1 MKKTSS
7 FHTRL
12 ILSYAALLVL
22 VMVLSIS
29 VADAFFIR
37 AFKTF
42 LAGGYGSPF
51 GIDSMVIEPKS
62 YLLTTTYLK
71 FHDMMRVSVWIGG
84 CAVMLIALGVAS
96 WFTRRFSQPI
106 SGFAS
111 FADRIGHGDYDAQ
124 NSNSQGL
131 REFAELSD
139 SLNHMAQEL
148 KCRDEVEQELFSNLS
163 HELRTPVTVIK
174 GYMEAL
180 DAGLISSPQELHSAT
195 EAISQ
200 ETANLEIMIN
210 ELRQLAQID
219 NNAVMPE
226 ESDFDIDEVLGYI
239 WRRFA
244 PIAAVRGVLLS
255 HQFEANVKVHLDR
268 QLLDRAVAN
277 LLSNAITAT
286 PSGHSVTLLSSAIV
300 GSHGVNIV
308 VEDTGSG
315 IPEEDLAHVFDRF
328 FRGDRSRNRRSG
340 GLGLGLPIARDL
352 VEIEGGHLDIKST
365 VDVGTRVTISY
376 PRSVITRDESLLAS

>member
-7 FHTRL
+7 FQTRL

-22 VMVLSIS
+22 VMVVSITL
-29 VADAFFIR
+29 ADAFFIQ

-42 LAGGYGSPF
+42 LAGGYGLPF
-51 GIDSMVIEPKS
+51 GTALMVIEPKS
-62 YLLTTTYLK
+62 YLLTATYLK
-71 FHDMMRVSVWIGG
+71 FHDMMRLSVWIGG
-84 CAVMLIALGVAS
+84 CAVMLIALGVAG

-106 SGFAS
+106 SGFVS

-124 NSNSQGL
+124 ISNNQGL
-131 REFAELSD
+131 REFAELSN

-174 GYMEAL
+174 GYMEAF
-180 DAGLISSPQELHSAT
+180 DAGVISSPQELHSAA
-195 EAISQ
+195 EAICQ

-219 NNAVMPE
+219 NNAIMPE
-226 ESDFDIDEVLGYI
+226 ESTFDINEVLGYI

-244 PIAAVRGVLLS
+244 PIAAARGVLLP

-268 QLLDRAVAN
+268 QLLDRVVAN

-286 PSGHSVTLLSSAIV
+286 PSGHCVTLSSAV
-300 GSHGVNIV
+300 DESRGVSIV

-315 IPEEDLAHVFDRF
+315 IPKEDLTHVFDRF
-328 FRGDRSRNRRSG
+328 FRGDRSRNRKSG

-352 VEIEGGHLDIKST
+352 VEIEGGRLDIRST
-365 VDVGTRVTISY
+365 VNVGTRVTVSY
-376 PRSVITRDESLLAS
+376 PRSVIVRDERLLVS

>member
-1 MKKTSS
+1 LKKTSS
-7 FHTRL
+7 FYTRL

-29 VADAFFIR
+29 IADAFFIR

-42 LAGGYGSPF
+42 LSGGYGSPF
-51 GIDSMVIEPKS
+51 GIESMVIEPKT
-62 YLLTTTYLK
+62 YLLTATYLK
-71 FHDMMRVSVWIGG
+71 FHDMMRLSVWIGG

-106 SGFAS
+106 SGFAG

-124 NSNSQGL
+124 ISDNQGL
-131 REFAELSD
+131 REFAELSN
-139 SLNHMAQEL
+139 SLNHMAHEL

-180 DAGLISSPQELHSAT
+180 DAELISSPQELHSAA

-219 NNAVMPE
+219 NNAVTPE
-226 ESDFDIDEVLGYI
+226 ASDFDVDEVLGYI

-244 PIAAVRGVLLS
+244 PIAAVREVLLS
-255 HQFEANVKVHLDR
+255 HQFEANVRVHLDR

-286 PSGHSVTLLSSAIV
+286 PSGHSVTLSSAIV

-315 IPEEDLAHVFDRF
+315 IPQEDLAHVFDRF

>member
-1 MKKTSS
+1 LKKTSS
-7 FHTRL
+7 FYTRL

-29 VADAFFIR
+29 IADAFFIR

-42 LAGGYGSPF
+42 LSGGYGSPF
-51 GIDSMVIEPKS
+51 GIESMVIEPKT
-62 YLLTTTYLK
+62 YLLTATYLK
-71 FHDMMRVSVWIGG
+71 FHDMMRLSVWIGG

-106 SGFAS
+106 SGFAG

-124 NSNSQGL
+124 ISDNQGL
-131 REFAELSD
+131 REFAELSN
-139 SLNHMAQEL
+139 SLNHMAHEL

-180 DAGLISSPQELHSAT
+180 DAELISSPQELHSAA

-219 NNAVMPE
+219 NNAVTPE
-226 ESDFDIDEVLGYI
+226 ASDFDIDEVLGYI

-244 PIAAVRGVLLS
+244 PIAEVREVLLS
-255 HQFEANVKVHLDR
+255 HQFEANVRVHLDR

-286 PSGHSVTLLSSAIV
+286 PSGHSVTLSSAIV

-315 IPEEDLAHVFDRF
+315 IPKEDLAHVFDRF
-328 FRGDRSRNRRSG
+328 FRGDRSRNRKSG

>member
-7 FHTRL
+7 FHARL
-12 ILSYAALLVL
+12 ILSYAALMAV
-22 VMVLSIS
+22 VIVLSIC
-29 VADAFFIR
+29 VADVFFIQ

-51 GIDSMVIEPKS
+51 GIKSMVIEPES
-62 YLLTTTYLK
+62 YLLTTTYLR
-71 FHDMMRVSVWIGG
+71 FHDMMRLSLWIGG
-84 CAVMLIALGVAS
+84 CAVMLIALGVAG
-96 WFTRRFSQPI
+96 WFTRQFSQPI

-124 NSNSQGL
+124 ISNSQGL

-200 ETANLEIMIN
+200 ETANLETMIN

-219 NNAVMPE
+219 NNAVKPE
-226 ESDFDIDEVLGYI
+226 ESNFDVDDVLGYI

-244 PIAAVRGVLLS
+244 PIAAARGVLLS
-255 HQFEANVKVHLDR
+255 HEFDARVKVHLDR

-286 PSGHSVTLLSSAIV
+286 SQGNCVTLSSMIDE
-300 GSHGVNIV
+300 SHGVSIV
-308 VEDTGSG
+308 VEDTGPG
-315 IPEEDLAHVFDRF
+315 ISSEDLAHVFDRF

-352 VEIEGGHLDIKST
+352 VEIEGGHLDIRST
-365 VDVGTRVTISY
+365 VGVGTRVTVSY
-376 PRSVITRDESLLAS
+376 PRSAIAREESPVAS

>member
-7 FHTRL
+7 FYTRL

-29 VADAFFIR
+29 IADAFFIR

-42 LAGGYGSPF
+42 LSGGYGSPF
-51 GIDSMVIEPKS
+51 GSESMVFEPKT
-62 YLLTTTYLK
+62 YLLTATYLK
-71 FHDMMRVSVWIGG
+71 FRDMMRVSVWIGG

-106 SGFAS
+106 SGFAG

-124 NSNSQGL
+124 ISDNQGL
-131 REFAELSD
+131 REFAELSN
-139 SLNHMAQEL
+139 SLNHMAHEL

-180 DAGLISSPQELHSAT
+180 DAELISSPQELHSAA

-226 ESDFDIDEVLGYI
+226 ASDFDIDEVLGYI

-244 PIAAVRGVLLS
+244 PIAAVREVLLS
-255 HQFEANVKVHLDR
+255 HQFEANVRVHLDR

-286 PSGHSVTLLSSAIV
+286 PSGHSVTLSSAIV

-315 IPEEDLAHVFDRF
+315 IPKEDLAHVFDRF

-352 VEIEGGHLDIKST
+352 VEIEGGRLDIKST

-376 PRSVITRDESLLAS
+376 PRSVIAHDESLLAS

>member
-7 FHTRL
+7 FQTRL

-22 VMVLSIS
+22 VMVLSIT
-29 VADAFFIR
+29 VADAFFIQ

-51 GIDSMVIEPKS
+51 GITSMVIEPKS
-62 YLLTTTYLK
+62 YLLTATYLK
-71 FHDMMRVSVWIGG
+71 FHDMMRLSVWIGG
-84 CAVMLIALGVAS
+84 CAIMLIALGVAG

-124 NSNSQGL
+124 ISNNQGL
-131 REFAELSD
+131 REFSELSD

-180 DAGLISSPQELHSAT
+180 DAGLISSPQELHSAV

-226 ESDFDIDEVLGYI
+226 ESDFSVDEVLGYI

-244 PIAAVRGVLLS
+244 PIAAGRGVLLS
-255 HQFEANVKVHLDR
+255 HQFEAHVQVHLDR
-268 QLLDRAVAN
+268 QLLDRSVAN

-286 PSGHSVTLLSSAIV
+286 LSGNCVTLSSAV
-300 GSHGVNIV
+300 DGSHRVSIV

-315 IPEEDLAHVFDRF
+315 IAEEDLAHVFDRF

-352 VEIEGGHLDIKST
+352 VEIEGGHLDITST
-365 VDVGTRVTISY
+365 VDVGTRVTVSY
-376 PRSVITRDESLLAS
+376 PRSVIVREESLLAS

>member
-1 MKKTSS
+1 LKKTSS
-7 FHTRL
+7 FYTRL

-29 VADAFFIR
+29 IADAFFIR

-42 LAGGYGSPF
+42 LSGGYGSPF
-51 GIDSMVIEPKS
+51 GIESMVIEPKT
-62 YLLTTTYLK
+62 YLLTATYLK
-71 FHDMMRVSVWIGG
+71 FHDMMRLSVWIGG

-106 SGFAS
+106 SGFAG

-124 NSNSQGL
+124 ISDNQGL

-139 SLNHMAQEL
+139 SLNHMAHEL

-180 DAGLISSPQELHSAT
+180 DAELISSPQELHSAA

-226 ESDFDIDEVLGYI
+226 ESNFDVDEVLGYI

-244 PIAAVRGVLLS
+244 PIAVARGVLLS
-255 HQFEANVKVHLDR
+255 HQFGANVKVHLDR

-286 PSGHSVTLLSSAIV
+286 PSGHSVTLSSAID

-308 VEDTGSG
+308 IEDTGSG

-328 FRGDRSRNRRSG
+328 FRSDRSRNRRSG

-352 VEIEGGHLDIKST
+352 VEIEGGHLDIRST

-376 PRSVITRDESLLAS
+376 PRSVIARDESLLAS

>member
-7 FHTRL
+7 FYTRL

-22 VMVLSIS
+22 VMVLSITA
-29 VADAFFIR
+29 ADAFFIR

-51 GIDSMVIEPKS
+51 GIKSMVIEPNS

-71 FHDMMRVSVWIGG
+71 FRDMMRVSVWIGG

-111 FADRIGHGDYDAQ
+111 FADRIGHGDYGAQ
-124 NSNSQGL
+124 ISNNQGL

-139 SLNHMAQEL
+139 SLNHMAHEL
-148 KCRDEVEQELFSNLS
+148 RCRDEVEQELFSNLS
-163 HELRTPVTVIK
+163 HELRTPVTVIR

-180 DAGLISSPQELHSAT
+180 DAGLISSSEELHAAA

-200 ETANLEIMIN
+200 ETANLEVMIN

-226 ESDFDIDEVLGYI
+226 ESDFDIDEMLGYI

-244 PIAAVRGVLLS
+244 PIAAARGVLLS
-255 HQFEANVKVHLDR
+255 HELEAHAKVHLDR

-286 PSGHSVTLLSSAIV
+286 QSGNCVTLSSAV
-300 GSHGVNIV
+300 DGSHSVCIV
-308 VEDTGSG
+308 VEDAGSG
-315 IPEEDLAHVFDRF
+315 IPEEDLVHVFDRF

-340 GLGLGLPIARDL
+340 GLGLGLPIAKDL
-352 VEIEGGHLDIKST
+352 VEIEGGHLDIRST
-365 VDVGTRVTISY
+365 LGVGTRVTVSY
-376 PRSVITRDESLLAS
+376 PRSVIVRHESLVAS

>member
-1 MKKTSS
+1 
-7 FHTRL
+7 
-12 ILSYAALLVL
+12 AQ
-22 VMVLSIS
+22 IS
-29 VADAFFIR
+29 
-37 AFKTF
+37 
-42 LAGGYGSPF
+42 
-51 GIDSMVIEPKS
+51 
-62 YLLTTTYLK
+62 
-71 FHDMMRVSVWIGG
+71 
-84 CAVMLIALGVAS
+84 
-96 WFTRRFSQPI
+96 
-106 SGFAS
+106 
-111 FADRIGHGDYDAQ
+111 
-124 NSNSQGL
+124 NNQGL

-200 ETANLEIMIN
+200 ETANLETMIN

-219 NNAVMPE
+219 NNAVKPE
-226 ESDFDIDEVLGYI
+226 ESNFDVDDVLGYI

-244 PIAAVRGVLLS
+244 PIAAARGVLLS
-255 HQFEANVKVHLDR
+255 HEFDARVKVHLDR

-286 PSGHSVTLLSSAIV
+286 SQGNCVTLSSMIDE
-300 GSHGVNIV
+300 SHGVSIV
-308 VEDTGSG
+308 VEDTGPGISG
-315 IPEEDLAHVFDRF
+315 EDLAHVFDRF

-365 VDVGTRVTISY
+365 VGVGTHVTVSY
-376 PRSVITRDESLLAS
+376 PRSTIVRDESLVAS

>member
-1 MKKTSS
+1 LKKTSS
-7 FHTRL
+7 FYTRL

-29 VADAFFIR
+29 IADAFFIR

-42 LAGGYGSPF
+42 LSGGYGSPF
-51 GIDSMVIEPKS
+51 GIESMVIEPKT
-62 YLLTTTYLK
+62 YLLTATYLK
-71 FHDMMRVSVWIGG
+71 FHDMMRLSVWIGG

-106 SGFAS
+106 SGFAG

-124 NSNSQGL
+124 ISDNQGL
-131 REFAELSD
+131 REFAELSK
-139 SLNHMAQEL
+139 SLNHMAHEL

-180 DAGLISSPQELHSAT
+180 DAEVISSPQELHSAAQ
-195 EAISQ
+195 AISQ

-219 NNAVMPE
+219 NNAVKPE
-226 ESDFDIDEVLGYI
+226 ESDFDVDEVLGYI

-244 PIAAVRGVLLS
+244 PIAGAREVLLS
-255 HQFEANVKVHLDR
+255 HQFEANVRVHLDR

-286 PSGHSVTLLSSAIV
+286 SPGHSVTLSSAIV
-300 GSHGVNIV
+300 GSHGINIV

-315 IPEEDLAHVFDRF
+315 IPKEDLAHVFDRF

-365 VDVGTRVTISY
+365 VGVGTRVTISY
-376 PRSVITRDESLLAS
+376 PRSVIARDESLLAS

>member
-1 MKKTSS
+1 LKRTSS
-7 FHTRL
+7 FYTRL
-12 ILSYAALLVL
+12 ILSYAALLIL
-22 VMVLSIS
+22 VMVLSIT

-51 GIDSMVIEPKS
+51 GIQSMVIEPKA
-62 YLLTTTYLK
+62 YLLTATYLK
-71 FHDMMRVSVWIGG
+71 FHDMMRLSVWIGG
-84 CAVMLIALGVAS
+84 CAVMLVALGVAS
-96 WFTRRFSQPI
+96 WFTRRFSRPI

-124 NSNSQGL
+124 MLGNQGL

-139 SLNHMAQEL
+139 SLNHMAHEL

-180 DAGLISSPQELHSAT
+180 DAEVISSPQELHSAAQ
-195 EAISQ
+195 AISQ

-219 NNAVMPE
+219 NNAVKPE
-226 ESDFDIDEVLGYI
+226 ESDFDVDEVLGYI

-244 PIAAVRGVLLS
+244 PIAGAREVLLS
-255 HQFEANVKVHLDR
+255 HQFEANVRVHLDR

-286 PSGHSVTLLSSAIV
+286 PPGHSVTLSSAIV

-315 IPEEDLAHVFDRF
+315 IPKEDLAHVFDRF

-340 GLGLGLPIARDL
+340 GLGLGLPIARDF

-376 PRSVITRDESLLAS
+376 PRSVIARDESLLAS

>member
-1 MKKTSS
+1 LKKTSS

-29 VADAFFIR
+29 VADTFFIR

-42 LAGGYGSPF
+42 LSGGYGSPF
-51 GIDSMVIEPKS
+51 GIQSMVIEPDS
-62 YLLTTTYLK
+62 YLLTATYLR
-71 FHDMMRVSVWIGG
+71 FHDMMRLSVWIGG

-96 WFTRRFSQPI
+96 WFTRRFSRPI

-124 NSNSQGL
+124 LSENQGL
-131 REFAELSD
+131 LEFAELSV
-139 SLNHMAQEL
+139 SLNHMAHEL
-148 KCRDEVEQELFSNLS
+148 KCQDEVERELFSNLS

-180 DAGLISSPQELHSAT
+180 DGGLISSPQEVHAAT
-195 EAISQ
+195 QAIAQ

-226 ESDFDIDEVLGYI
+226 ESDFKVDEVLGYI

-244 PIAAVRGVLLS
+244 PIAAARGVLLS
-255 HQFEANVKVHLDR
+255 HQLEARVRVRLDR

-286 PSGHSVTLLSSAIV
+286 PSGHSVTLSSAV
-300 GSHGVNIV
+300 DESRGVRIV

-315 IPEEDLAHVFDRF
+315 IPKQDLPHVFERF

-340 GLGLGLPIARDL
+340 GLGLGLPIAKDL
-352 VEIEGGHLDIKST
+352 VEIEGGRLDLTST
-365 VDVGTRVTISY
+365 VDVGTRVAISY
-376 PRSVITRDESLLAS
+376 PRSAVVSDESLLAS

>member
-124 NSNSQGL
+124 ISNNQGL

-180 DAGLISSPQELHSAT
+180 EAGLISSPQELHSAA

-226 ESDFDIDEVLGYI
+226 ESNFDVDEVLEYI

-286 PSGHSVTLLSSAIV
+286 PSGHSVTLSSAIV

-352 VEIEGGHLDIKST
+352 VEIEGGRLDIRSR

-376 PRSVITRDESLLAS
+376 PRSAIARDESLLAS

>member
-1 MKKTSS
+1 LKKTSS
-7 FHTRL
+7 FYTRL

-29 VADAFFIR
+29 IADAFFIR

-42 LAGGYGSPF
+42 LSGGYGSPF
-51 GIDSMVIEPKS
+51 GIESMVIEPKT
-62 YLLTTTYLK
+62 YLLTATYLK
-71 FHDMMRVSVWIGG
+71 FHDMMRLSVWIGG

-96 WFTRRFSQPI
+96 WFTRRFSHPI

-124 NSNSQGL
+124 ISDNQGL
-131 REFAELSD
+131 REFAELSN
-139 SLNHMAQEL
+139 SLNHMAHEL

-180 DAGLISSPQELHSAT
+180 DAELISSPQELHSAA

-219 NNAVMPE
+219 NNAVTPE
-226 ESDFDIDEVLGYI
+226 ESDFDVDEVLGYI

-244 PIAAVRGVLLS
+244 PIAAVREVLLS
-255 HQFEANVKVHLDR
+255 HQFEANVRVHLDR

-286 PSGHSVTLLSSAIV
+286 PSGHSVTLSSAIG

-308 VEDTGSG
+308 VEDTGPG
-315 IPEEDLAHVFDRF
+315 IPKEDLAHVFDRF

-352 VEIEGGHLDIKST
+352 VEIEGGRLDIKST

-376 PRSVITRDESLLAS
+376 PRSVIARDESLLAS

>member
-1 MKKTSS
+1 LKKTSS

-42 LAGGYGSPF
+42 LSGGYGSPF
-51 GIDSMVIEPKS
+51 GIQSMIIEPDS
-62 YLLTTTYLK
+62 YLLTATYLR
-71 FHDMMRVSVWIGG
+71 FHDMMRLSVWIGG

-96 WFTRRFSQPI
+96 WFARRFSRPI

-124 NSNSQGL
+124 LSENQGL
-131 REFAELSD
+131 LEFAELSA
-139 SLNHMAQEL
+139 SLNHMAHEL
-148 KCRDEVEQELFSNLS
+148 KCQDEVERELFSNLS

-180 DAGLISSPQELHSAT
+180 DGGLISSPQEVHAAT
-195 EAISQ
+195 QAIAQ

-226 ESDFDIDEVLGYI
+226 ESDFKVDEVLGYI

-244 PIAAVRGVLLS
+244 PIAAARGVLLS
-255 HQFEANVKVHLDR
+255 HQLEARVRVRLDR

-286 PSGHSVTLLSSAIV
+286 PSGHSVTLSSV
-300 GSHGVNIV
+300 VNESRGVCIV

-315 IPEEDLAHVFDRF
+315 IPKQDLPHVFERF

-340 GLGLGLPIARDL
+340 GLGLGLPIAKDL
-352 VEIEGGHLDIKST
+352 VEIEGGRLDLTST
-365 VDVGTRVTISY
+365 VDVGTRVAISY
-376 PRSVITRDESLLAS
+376 PRSVVVSDESLLAS

>member
-1 MKKTSS
+1 LKKTSS
-7 FHTRL
+7 FYTRL

-29 VADAFFIR
+29 IADAFFIR

-42 LAGGYGSPF
+42 LSGGYGSPF
-51 GIDSMVIEPKS
+51 GIESMVIEPKT
-62 YLLTTTYLK
+62 YLLTATYLK
-71 FHDMMRVSVWIGG
+71 FHDMMRLSVWIGG

-106 SGFAS
+106 SGFAG

-124 NSNSQGL
+124 ISDNQGL
-131 REFAELSD
+131 REFAELSN
-139 SLNHMAQEL
+139 SLNHMAHEL

-180 DAGLISSPQELHSAT
+180 DAELISSPQELHSAA

-219 NNAVMPE
+219 NNAVTPE
-226 ESDFDIDEVLGYI
+226 ASDFDVDEVLGYI

-244 PIAAVRGVLLS
+244 PIAAVREVLLS
-255 HQFEANVKVHLDR
+255 HQFEANVRVHLDR

-286 PSGHSVTLLSSAIV
+286 PSGHSVTLSSAIV

-315 IPEEDLAHVFDRF
+315 IPKEDLAHVFDRF
-328 FRGDRSRNRRSG
+328 FRGDRSRNKRSG

-365 VDVGTRVTISY
+365 VGVGTRVTISY

>member
-1 MKKTSS
+1 LKKTSS
-7 FHTRL
+7 FYTRL

-22 VMVLSIS
+22 VMVLSITA
-29 VADAFFIR
+29 ADAFFIR

-51 GIDSMVIEPKS
+51 GIKSMVIEPNS

-71 FHDMMRVSVWIGG
+71 FRDMMRVSVWIGG
-84 CAVMLIALGVAS
+84 CTVMLIALGVAS

-106 SGFAS
+106 SGFAG

-124 NSNSQGL
+124 ISNNQGL

-139 SLNHMAQEL
+139 SLNHMAHEL
-148 KCRDEVEQELFSNLS
+148 RCRDEVEQELFSNLS

-180 DAGLISSPQELHSAT
+180 DAGLISSPQELHSAA

-219 NNAVMPE
+219 NNAVKPE
-226 ESDFDIDEVLGYI
+226 ESDFDVDEVLGYI

-244 PIAAVRGVLLS
+244 PIAAARGVLLS
-255 HQFEANVKVHLDR
+255 HQFEAHAKVHLDR

-286 PSGHSVTLLSSAIV
+286 PSGNCVTLSSAV
-300 GSHGVNIV
+300 DGSHSVCIV

-315 IPEEDLAHVFDRF
+315 ISKEDLAHVFERF

-340 GLGLGLPIARDL
+340 GLGLGLPIAKDL
-352 VEIEGGHLDIKST
+352 VEIEGGHLNIRST
-365 VDVGTRVTISY
+365 VGVGTRVTVSY
-376 PRSVITRDESLLAS
+376 PRSVIVRHESLPAS

>member
-22 VMVLSIS
+22 VMVLSITI
-29 VADAFFIR
+29 ADAFFIR

-51 GIDSMVIEPKS
+51 GIESMVIEPNS

-71 FHDMMRVSVWIGG
+71 FHDMMRLSVWIGG

-111 FADRIGHGDYDAQ
+111 FADRIGHGDYGAQ
-124 NSNSQGL
+124 TSNNQGL

-139 SLNHMAQEL
+139 SLNHMAHEL

-180 DAGLISSPQELHSAT
+180 DAELISSPQELHSAA

-226 ESDFDIDEVLGYI
+226 ESDFDVNEVLGYI

-244 PIAAVRGVLLS
+244 PIAAARGVLLP

-286 PSGHSVTLLSSAIV
+286 PSGHCVTLSSAIDE
-300 GSHGVNIV
+300 SRGVNIV

-315 IPEEDLAHVFDRF
+315 IPEEDLAHVFERF

-352 VEIEGGHLDIKST
+352 VEIEGGRLDIRST
-365 VDVGTRVTISY
+365 VGVGTRVTVSY
-376 PRSVITRDESLLAS
+376 PRSVIVRDESLLTS

>member
-22 VMVLSIS
+22 VMVLSMS
-29 VADAFFIR
+29 VADAFFTR

-51 GIDSMVIEPKS
+51 GINSLVIEPES
-62 YLLTTTYLK
+62 YLLTATYLR
-71 FHDMMRVSVWIGG
+71 FHDMMRLSVWIGG

-96 WFTRRFSQPI
+96 WFTRRFSRPI

-124 NSNSQGL
+124 LSENQDL
-131 REFAELSD
+131 LEFAELSG
-139 SLNHMAQEL
+139 SLNHMAHEL

-180 DAGLISSPQELHSAT
+180 DAGLISDPQEVHAASQ
-195 EAISQ
+195 AIAQ

-210 ELRQLAQID
+210 ELRQLAEID
-219 NNAVMPE
+219 NNAVVPE
-226 ESDFDIDEVLGYI
+226 ESDFNLDEVLGYI

-244 PIAAVRGVLLS
+244 PVAAAHDVLLS
-255 HQFEANVKVHLDR
+255 HQLQAQVRVHLDR

-286 PSGHSVTLLSSAIV
+286 PPGHSVTLSSAV
-300 GSHGVNIV
+300 DVSRGVSII

-315 IPEEDLAHVFDRF
+315 IPKEDLPRIFERF
-328 FRGDRSRNRRSG
+328 FRGDRSRNRKSG
-340 GLGLGLPIARDL
+340 GLGLGLPIAKDL
-352 VEIEGGHLDIKST
+352 VEIEGGHLDLTST
-365 VDVGTRVTISY
+365 VNVGTRVSITY
-376 PRSVITRDESLLAS
+376 PRSAVVPDESLLVS